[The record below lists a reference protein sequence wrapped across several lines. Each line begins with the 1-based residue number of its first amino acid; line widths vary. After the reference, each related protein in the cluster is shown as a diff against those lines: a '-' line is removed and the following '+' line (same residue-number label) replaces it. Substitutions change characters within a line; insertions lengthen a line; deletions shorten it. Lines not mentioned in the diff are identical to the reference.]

1 MLVAGIDIKQDT
13 LQGHVLVKSCIGLLR
28 PSSGGQTQELG
39 KDQQAV
45 MQSLLSIGSSLLLHV
60 VDSVGLLI
68 LVFLCQCLLE
78 GGLLG
83 SEACPVLLVDLLVLG
98 DLLLDL
104 GELGLELGLLET
116 LGSLVGVDDL
126 EPDELVKRLVLVL
139 GDYGV
144 GSGGVGL
151 GNGLVVGTA
160 ATLK

>member
-1 MLVAGIDIKQDT
+1 MLVAGIDVKQDT
-13 LQGHVLVKSCIGLLR
+13 LQGHVLVESCIGLLL
-28 PSSGGQTQELG
+28 PSGGGQAQELG

-60 VDSVGLLI
+60 VDSLGLLI
-68 LVFLCQCLLE
+68 LVFLCQRLLK

-116 LGSLVGVDDL
+116 LGSLIGVDDL
-126 EPDELVKRLVLVL
+126 EADELVKGLVLVL

-151 GNGLVVGTA
+151 GNGSVVEQQQP
-160 ATLK
+160 

>member
-1 MLVAGIDIKQDT
+1 
-13 LQGHVLVKSCIGLLR
+13 
-28 PSSGGQTQELG
+28 
-39 KDQQAV
+39 

-60 VDSVGLLI
+60 VDSLGLLI

-116 LGSLVGVDDL
+116 LGSLIGVDDL
-126 EPDELVKRLVLVL
+126 EADELVKGLVLVL

-151 GNGLVVGTA
+151 GNGSVVEQQQP
-160 ATLK
+160 